1 LGYFMS
7 CCARQGMVLLRT
19 AAVDRVF
26 AGGWEFHNQEL
37 FLRGPMFTTETVAI
51 SCGIG
56 SAVAWGAGD
65 FSGGMASRKGSLLR
79 VVLYS
84 QLLGGLFLLG
94 VGLFFAETMPPVSHL
109 VYGAFAGIF
118 GNIGLIALYRGL
130 STGRMGIVAPL
141 SAVLTALVPI
151 GYTAVYAGLPSMA
164 QFAGF
169 VFFMIAVWLLC
180 SAESGF
186 RMTGQELL
194 MSCVAGTGFGLF
206 FIFIDKAND
215 LAIFWPL
222 VWARAA
228 SVAFLFTVVLVVGK
242 QGPPVTGQWHFIA
255 MTGVLDALGNL
266 LFSRQPTWAAWMFPP
281 CWHLFLRLPR
291 SCWPGWFSGKN

>member
-1 LGYFMS
+1 M
-7 CCARQGMVLLRT
+7 M
-19 AAVDRVF
+19 
-26 AGGWEFHNQEL
+26 
-37 FLRGPMFTTETVAI
+37 TTETLAI

-65 FSGGMASRKGSLLR
+65 FSGGMASRKGNLLK

-84 QLLGGLFLLG
+84 QFIGGLFLMG
-94 VGLFFAETMPPVSHL
+94 MAFVFAETMPPVSHL

-151 GYTAVYAGLPSMA
+151 GYTAVYAGLPSITR
-164 QFAGF
+164 FAGF
-169 VFFMIAVWLLC
+169 VCFMIAVWLLS
-180 SAESGF
+180 SADAGF
-186 RMTGQELL
+186 RMTGRELL
-194 MSCVAGTGFGLF
+194 LSCAAGVGFGLF

-228 SVAFLFTVVLVVGK
+228 SVCFLFTVVLVAGK
-242 QGPPVTGQWHFIA
+242 SGTRLTGQWFFIV

-266 LFSRQPTWAAWMFPP
+266 LFSTAAHLGRLDVSAVLASLYPAATVLLAW
-281 CWHLFLRLPR
+281 LFLREKLR
-291 SCWPGWFSGKN
+291 RRQWVGVGTAFIALGLISM